1 MKLFEKF
8 DAVRFPEEN
17 LLFITRDEYIYYIYN
32 PKYNYWRK
40 HRNAGNDHITVSNY
54 PDASEDELIAATG
67 GKRPEKETDFMRLC
81 QPAQLC
87 IRDMLDLFDEDYPS
101 YMADYHIRHT
111 AHRVLLESD
120 ISYKS
125 YLKLRT
131 LFDGALA
138 EKLDHQQVIKH
149 IKKLSF
155 DVIGRDIFKP
165 EIGIVD
171 GHDSSSYFWI
181 MPVRIVD
188 DETTDSIDN
197 VAEMRSNEISIEEDD
212 VAQYLTPFLYKYFD
226 DELDANKKRIQDR
239 WIDDDGVEHST
250 SVSGFEWYLTY
261 NFYTYEA
268 MQNILNDIHDTLEA
282 LSTGK
287 ENEYMTIHSIYF
299 IADFKHIYYVHIRYG
314 FSVWCNQF
322 AAEFTIVYG
331 NEFSRRCFKFCFM
344 KISCFY
350 VVGSVRCTAVYNA
363 FFIGIYIF

>member
-40 HRNAGNDHITVSNY
+40 HRNAGNDHITVSNF

-101 YMADYHIRHT
+101 YIADYHIRHT

-138 EKLDHQQVIKH
+138 EKLDHQQVIKQ

-155 DVIGRDIFKP
+155 DVLGRDIFKP

-188 DETTDSIDN
+188 DENTDSIDN

-287 ENEYMTIHSIYF
+287 ENEYTAKLREKRGWATYQLLYAKDLSEEQIKEYNDNRHTKDDTEISLI
-299 IADFKHIYYVHIRYG
+299 IDFYQRFLYRMEYMMRVGQEKGYNLI
-314 FSVWCNQF
+314 S
-322 AAEFTIVYG
+322 
-331 NEFSRRCFKFCFM
+331 FM
-344 KISCFY
+344 
-350 VVGSVRCTAVYNA
+350 GP
-363 FFIGIYIF
+363 

>member
-54 PDASEDELIAATG
+54 PDVSTEELIEATG
-67 GKRPEKETDFMRLC
+67 GKYPEKETDFMRLC

-188 DETTDSIDN
+188 DENTDSIDN

-261 NFYTYEA
+261 NFFTFEA
-268 MQNILNDIHDTLEA
+268 IQNILNDIHDTVEA
-282 LSTGK
+282 LSTGR
-287 ENEYMTIHSIYF
+287 ENEYTAKLREKRGWATYQLLYAKDLSEEQIKEYNDNRPTKDDTEISLI
-299 IADFKHIYYVHIRYG
+299 IDFYQRFLYRMEYMMRVGQEKGYNLI
-314 FSVWCNQF
+314 S
-322 AAEFTIVYG
+322 
-331 NEFSRRCFKFCFM
+331 FM
-344 KISCFY
+344 
-350 VVGSVRCTAVYNA
+350 GP
-363 FFIGIYIF
+363 